1 MLIFIAIFIYF
12 YKKNKHFFNHKQK
25 LNNFILLCLLTMLSV
40 FLISPTAIA
49 RWQTATLY
57 IPFLIIFTRIWE
69 KPFIMQISLLGGL
82 FIVFPFLDKFRSFT
96 SWSQFDFKI
105 NFKISENN
113 FNSNLNHDVIK
124 SYIKDLK
131 KITPGTLFDRAEFLK
146 IAITLPNS
154 IETSRPDL
162 NQNLLDAIK
171 ELVKN
176 AIKELIDFRI
186 QEGISM
192 EKDLLSNLE
201 VIQNKLIQI
210 EELIPERMNS
220 IKKRLKKNLDNIKV
234 EIDLNRFE
242 QELIYYLEKF
252 DINEEIV
259 RLKNHLIYFKTTLSE
274 SQIEKGKKLT
284 FISQELGREINTIG
298 SKSNNLPMQKA
309 VVEMKNELEKIKEQL
324 LNVL

>member
-1 MLIFIAIFIYF
+1 MLQSMTGFGNASIDSEFG
-12 YKKNKHFFNHKQK
+12 K
-25 LNNFILLCLLTMLSV
+25 
-40 FLISPTAIA
+40 
-49 RWQTATLY
+49 
-57 IPFLIIFTRIWE
+57 
-69 KPFIMQISLLGGL
+69 ISLDIKSLNSKN
-82 FIVFPFLDKFRSFT
+82 LDLNYSLNPMFRNIESDIRSILTT
-96 SWSQFDFKI
+96 SLKRGKIDFKI

-154 IETSRPDL
+154 IETNRPDL
-162 NQNLLDAIK
+162 NQNLLDAII

-176 AIKELIDFRI
+176 AIKELIDFRT
-186 QEGISM
+186 QEGVSM

-201 VIQNKLIQI
+201 LIQNKLIQI
-210 EELIPERMNS
+210 EELVPERMNS

-259 RLKNHLIYFKTTLSE
+259 RLKNHLIYFKTTLNE

-298 SKSNNLPMQKA
+298 SKSNNLPMQQA

>member
-1 MLIFIAIFIYF
+1 MLQSMTGFGNASIDSELG
-12 YKKNKHFFNHKQK
+12 K
-25 LNNFILLCLLTMLSV
+25 
-40 FLISPTAIA
+40 
-49 RWQTATLY
+49 
-57 IPFLIIFTRIWE
+57 
-69 KPFIMQISLLGGL
+69 ISLDIKSLNSKN
-82 FIVFPFLDKFRSFT
+82 LDLNYSLNPMFRNIESDIRSILTT
-96 SWSQFDFKI
+96 SLKRGKIDFKI

-154 IETSRPDL
+154 IETNRPGL

>member
-1 MLIFIAIFIYF
+1 MLQSMTGFGNASIDSEFG
-12 YKKNKHFFNHKQK
+12 K
-25 LNNFILLCLLTMLSV
+25 
-40 FLISPTAIA
+40 
-49 RWQTATLY
+49 
-57 IPFLIIFTRIWE
+57 
-69 KPFIMQISLLGGL
+69 ISLDIKSLNSKN
-82 FIVFPFLDKFRSFT
+82 LDLNYSLNPMFRNIESDIRSILTT
-96 SWSQFDFKI
+96 SLKRGKIDFKI

-154 IETSRPDL
+154 IETNRPDL
-162 NQNLLDAIK
+162 NQNLLDAII

-176 AIKELIDFRI
+176 AIKKLIDFRT
-186 QEGISM
+186 QEGVSM

-259 RLKNHLIYFKTTLSE
+259 RLKNHLIYFKTTLNE

-298 SKSNNLPMQKA
+298 SKSNNLPMQQA

>member
-1 MLIFIAIFIYF
+1 MLQSMTGFGNASIDSELG
-12 YKKNKHFFNHKQK
+12 K
-25 LNNFILLCLLTMLSV
+25 
-40 FLISPTAIA
+40 
-49 RWQTATLY
+49 
-57 IPFLIIFTRIWE
+57 
-69 KPFIMQISLLGGL
+69 ISLDIKSLNSKN
-82 FIVFPFLDKFRSFT
+82 LDLNYSLNPMFRNIESDIRSILTT
-96 SWSQFDFKI
+96 SLKRGKIDFKI

-154 IETSRPDL
+154 IETNRPDL
-162 NQNLLDAIK
+162 NQNLLDAII

-176 AIKELIDFRI
+176 AIKELIDFRT
-186 QEGISM
+186 QEGVSM

-259 RLKNHLIYFKTTLSE
+259 RLKNHLIYFKTTLNE

-298 SKSNNLPMQKA
+298 SKSNNLPMQQA

>member
-1 MLIFIAIFIYF
+1 MLQSMTGFGNASIDSEFG
-12 YKKNKHFFNHKQK
+12 K
-25 LNNFILLCLLTMLSV
+25 
-40 FLISPTAIA
+40 
-49 RWQTATLY
+49 
-57 IPFLIIFTRIWE
+57 
-69 KPFIMQISLLGGL
+69 ISLDIKSLNSKN
-82 FIVFPFLDKFRSFT
+82 LDLNYSLNPMFRNIESDIRSILTT
-96 SWSQFDFKI
+96 SLKRGKIDFKI

-131 KITPGTLFDRAEFLK
+131 KITPGTSFDRAEFLK

-154 IETSRPDL
+154 IETNRPDL
-162 NQNLLDAIK
+162 NQNLLDAII

-176 AIKELIDFRI
+176 AIKELIDFRT
-186 QEGISM
+186 QEGVSM

-259 RLKNHLIYFKTTLSE
+259 RLKNHLIYFKTTLNE

-298 SKSNNLPMQKA
+298 SKSNNLPMQQA

>member
-1 MLIFIAIFIYF
+1 MLQSMTGFGNASIDSELG
-12 YKKNKHFFNHKQK
+12 K
-25 LNNFILLCLLTMLSV
+25 
-40 FLISPTAIA
+40 
-49 RWQTATLY
+49 
-57 IPFLIIFTRIWE
+57 
-69 KPFIMQISLLGGL
+69 ISLDIKSLNSKN
-82 FIVFPFLDKFRSFT
+82 LDLNYSLNPMFRNIEGDIRSILTT
-96 SWSQFDFKI
+96 SLKRGKIDFKI

-154 IETSRPDL
+154 IETNRPDL

-210 EELIPERMNS
+210 EELIPDRMNS
-220 IKKRLKKNLDNIKV
+220 IKKRLKKNLDTIKV

>member
-1 MLIFIAIFIYF
+1 MLQSMTGFGNA
-12 YKKNKHFFNHKQK
+12 
-25 LNNFILLCLLTMLSV
+25 SV
-40 FLISPTAIA
+40 DSELG
-49 RWQTATLY
+49 
-57 IPFLIIFTRIWE
+57 
-69 KPFIMQISLLGGL
+69 KISLDIKSLNSKN
-82 FIVFPFLDKFRSFT
+82 LDLNYSLNPMFRNIESDIRSILTT
-96 SWSQFDFKI
+96 SLKRGKIDFKI

-154 IETSRPDL
+154 IETNRLDL